1 LNHKPMTTQPDA
13 YLANDYS
20 TKRADYFTSA
30 RRDFVAVLA
39 ADKNARILELGC
51 GNGATGA
58 LALQDGKCGTY
69 VGIEMFEPMAREAE
83 KVLSAVHIGDVQ
95 SMKLPYEPASFDV
108 LICSEVL
115 EHLMDPDAVLADLAK
130 LVKPGGMVL
139 ASSPNISHWRIIA
152 GLVGGR
158 FEYTDWGVMD
168 RTHLRWFTPRSFREL
183 FEGAG
188 FEITNM
194 RQHAVLPAW
203 KRMIYGALGPFR
215 HLAWLQIQIE
225 GRKRG

>member
-1 LNHKPMTTQPDA
+1 MTTRPDA
-13 YLANDYS
+13 YLGHEYS

-30 RRDFVAVLA
+30 RRDFVAALP
-39 ADKNARILELGC
+39 ADKDARILELGC

-58 LALQDGKCGTY
+58 LALQEGKCGTY

-95 SMKLPYEPASFDV
+95 TMSLPYESESFDA

-115 EHLMDPDAVLADLAK
+115 EHLIDPDAVLSDLAR
-130 LVKPGGMVL
+130 LVKPGGLVM

-152 GLVGGR
+152 GLVRGR
-158 FEYTDWGVMD
+158 FEYSDWGVMD
-168 RTHLRWFTPRSFREL
+168 RTHLRWFTPRSFRAL

-188 FEITNM
+188 FEITDI

-203 KRMIYGALGPFR
+203 KRMIYVALGPFR

-225 GRKRG
+225 GRKRASP